1 MRVKSV
7 ESVEALVMYQSLSQ
21 REWGLFLRVFDNN
34 PREEEIPHAAGSHW
48 KHRESLQGGQ
58 DFSLMPGK
66 DTIAPMPASPEIS
79 ALRIVEVDLERG
91 KPSQI
96 GYTWSCNTAT

>member
-1 MRVKSV
+1 
-7 ESVEALVMYQSLSQ
+7 MYQSLSQ

-66 DTIAPMPASPEIS
+66 DTIAPMPASTPQS
-79 ALRIVEVDLERG
+79 APGTRG
-91 KPSQI
+91 SAVGARLHPFAM
-96 GYTWSCNTAT
+96 GTRLVPWPGTLPTHLG